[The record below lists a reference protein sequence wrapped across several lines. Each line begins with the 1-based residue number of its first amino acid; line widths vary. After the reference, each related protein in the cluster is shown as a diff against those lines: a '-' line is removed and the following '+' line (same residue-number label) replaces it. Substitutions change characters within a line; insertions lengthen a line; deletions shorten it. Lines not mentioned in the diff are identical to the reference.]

1 MIKYTINIIFLLIST
16 INCYSQFLEPGV
28 SVGLNSYSGDL
39 KRGYSP
45 FPGQIGFEVFN
56 RFNISSHQSFKV
68 SYKRGSIKG
77 KEIINDAL
85 SLNRNMWF
93 KSKISEVS
101 GKIEYNFLDYFDEV
115 TKHNFTPYVF
125 FGLGATILKNVE
137 EREKVLN
144 SKELFINIPFGMGFK
159 YLINRQFSIAL
170 EIEIKKTFNDNIDYM
185 SGANTKNINQVT
197 GLNFNNSIKNYQY
210 GSGNDND
217 FYYFTGISISYIF
230 YRIPCP
236 KNSAP
241 YNSIY

>member
-1 MIKYTINIIFLLIST
+1 MIRYTINIIFLLTST

-93 KSKISEVS
+93 KSKISEIS

-137 EREKVLN
+137 EREESNK
-144 SKELFINIPFGMGFK
+144 
-159 YLINRQFSIAL
+159 Q
-170 EIEIKKTFNDNIDYM
+170 
-185 SGANTKNINQVT
+185 
-197 GLNFNNSIKNYQY
+197 
-210 GSGNDND
+210 
-217 FYYFTGISISYIF
+217 
-230 YRIPCP
+230 
-236 KNSAP
+236 
-241 YNSIY
+241 

>member
-1 MIKYTINIIFLLIST
+1 MIKYTINIIFLLSST

-45 FPGQIGFEVFN
+45 FPGQMGLEVFN
-56 RFNISSHQSFKV
+56 RFNISSHQTFKV
-68 SYKRGSIKG
+68 SYKRGSIGG

-85 SLNRNMWF
+85 SLNRDMWF
-93 KSKISEVS
+93 KSKVSEFS

-137 EREKVLN
+137 EREEILN

>member
-1 MIKYTINIIFLLIST
+1 MIKYTINIIFLLSST

-45 FPGQIGFEVFN
+45 FPGQMGFEVFN
-56 RFNISSHQSFKV
+56 RFNISSHQTFKV
-68 SYKRGSIKG
+68 SYKRGSIGG

-85 SLNRNMWF
+85 SLNRDMWF
-93 KSKISEVS
+93 KSKVSEVS

-115 TKHNFTPYVF
+115 TRYNFTPYLF
-125 FGLGATILKNVE
+125 FGLGATILKNIE
-137 EREKVLN
+137 ERDKIIN
-144 SKELFINIPFGMGFK
+144 SKELFVNIPFGLGFK
-159 YLINRQFSIAL
+159 YLINRQFSIAFEL
-170 EIEIKKTFNDNIDYM
+170 EIKKTFNDNLDYI

-197 GLNFNNSIKNYQY
+197 GLNFNNSVKNYQY